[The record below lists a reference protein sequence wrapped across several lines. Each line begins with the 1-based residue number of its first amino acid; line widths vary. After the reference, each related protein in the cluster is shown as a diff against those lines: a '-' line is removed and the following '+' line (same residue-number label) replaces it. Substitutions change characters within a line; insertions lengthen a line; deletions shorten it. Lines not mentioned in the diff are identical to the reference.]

1 MNNRIGQGIDI
12 HKLDSGTPLIIGG
25 VLIPSDKGSI
35 GHSDGDVLYHAIV
48 DACLGAM
55 ALGDIGQYFPSSDKK
70 WKNMNSKHFM
80 AETCILINEKGYKIS
95 NIDSTIILQEP
106 QIHSN
111 IKKMKKNISEIFS
124 MSINNVSIKA
134 TTSEKMGY
142 LGREEGIMVQ
152 CITTVLKPFNNEKF
166 KY

>member
-25 VLIPSDKGSI
+25 VLIPSNKGSV
-35 GHSDGDVLYHAIV
+35 GHSDGDVLYHATV

-80 AETCILINEKGYKIS
+80 AETYILINEKGYKIS

-106 QIHSN
+106 QIHCH

-124 MSINNVSIKA
+124 MSINDISIKA
-134 TTSEKMGY
+134 TTTDN
-142 LGREEGIMVQ
+142 LGFIGMKEGIAATSIVM
-152 CITTVLKPFNNEKF
+152 ISKDNGI
-166 KY
+166 